1 MHPLHAAGVA
11 LVLLGLAGWPQPAST
26 SPPTSRPR
34 AAHALRTLE
43 TRAERTSYRETSRYD
58 EVMAFVEAV
67 DQASPLVHLTTF
79 GYSYEGRPLPLA
91 VVGRVKDG
99 SAEAVRATGLT
110 RVYLQAN
117 IHAGEVEGKEVLQML
132 LRDLALGRHPEWT
145 RTMVLLIAP
154 IYNAD
159 GNERIRLDQRS
170 LQNGPLGGVG
180 QRPNAQD
187 LDLNRDHMKL
197 ESPEARSLVSMLR
210 AYDPH
215 LGVDLHTTNGTHHAY
230 QLTYATPLHPN
241 TAPALVTWLRNDWLP
256 GITKRIK
263 SADGWDFYYYGNL
276 PSRAVP
282 ASGSGSATERAWFS
296 FDHRPRFNNNYL
308 GLRNR
313 LAILSEA
320 YAYLPFDARV
330 AVTRRFV
337 EEILDVAHAHGSRI
351 RQVVQ
356 DADAADLTGTGLAL
370 SAQVARSSD
379 GVDILLGGVTRVLH
393 PLTGKEMLQRS
404 DERRVER
411 MPEFGI
417 FAPTRSEHVPA
428 AYLVPPDLR
437 RVVDLL
443 TAHGIR
449 TARARTRCRD
459 RRAALRRQRDARR
472 RASIP
477 GSP

>member
-1 MHPLHAAGVA
+1 MSKRSTRPRR
-11 LVLLGLAGWPQPAST
+11 WST
-26 SPPTSRPR
+26 SRRSATR
-34 AAHALRTLE
+34 
-43 TRAERTSYRETSRYD
+43 TRA
-58 EVMAFVEAV
+58 V
-67 DQASPLVHLTTF
+67 
-79 GYSYEGRPLPLA
+79 PLPLA

-241 TAPALVTWLRNDWLP
+241 TAPALVTWLRSDWLP
-256 GITKRIK
+256 RITKRIK
-263 SADGWDFYYYGNL
+263 SKPMGGISTTTEISL
-276 PSRAVP
+276 PPPCRPPAAARRLSARGFPSIIAP
-282 ASGSGSATERAWFS
+282 ASTTTIS
-296 FDHRPRFNNNYL
+296 DC
-308 GLRNR
+308 
-313 LAILSEA
+313 
-320 YAYLPFDARV
+320 
-330 AVTRRFV
+330 
-337 EEILDVAHAHGSRI
+337 
-351 RQVVQ
+351 
-356 DADAADLTGTGLAL
+356 GTGW
-370 SAQVARSSD
+370 R
-379 GVDILLGGVTRVLH
+379 
-393 PLTGKEMLQRS
+393 
-404 DERRVER
+404 
-411 MPEFGI
+411 F
-417 FAPTRSEHVPA
+417 
-428 AYLVPPDLR
+428 
-437 RVVDLL
+437 
-443 TAHGIR
+443 
-449 TARARTRCRD
+449 
-459 RRAALRRQRDARR
+459 
-472 RASIP
+472 
-477 GSP
+477 